1 MAVDKGKFLMNQP
14 DENGDLD
21 FVYILDK
28 HELPDPFEAEKIN
41 FKVSKGKLSYAPM
54 NPTPDPTT
62 GKMVFNGT
70 IAFGNINE
78 KVKLSAIYERKTFA
92 THEIIVATGTPKEM
106 NPVNTEVGKFLAV
119 PDASKKIVQFWFTI
133 SDDELDRFGVQDLED
148 IEFAVRDADGSVF
161 TDDAE
166 HPTDL
171 PIFVN
176 YIDDAEGYVVYS
188 GQFAFPVITGPAP
201 EAVARGPIQ
210 EAGSLIQIHALF
222 DAEPIKVHALLLPP
236 SQTPLE
242 QGLLTTLPRIESDI
256 RRLASQDRVQRIE
269 LKEPG
274 SKPTDDQALWEAIR
288 RTKIDFE
295 AYNEFIEKM
304 FDPECQENRQVRDSR
319 AKHQIKTHVSPFQN
333 VASYQFL
340 KQSTDYFLLSKSFF
354 FDDSDV
360 RSSTIFLGSNFMGK
374 SAKPSLKK
382 LYRDELFLDSVARA
396 IESNFPLDV
405 DFEPGV
411 PGVPKNDD
419 RDKFKPALYPTGD
432 DLDCLIGGQ
441 ANLPDFSWYATAQP
455 MLELIWSYWMEEAG
469 LVQTMNAISLRFQN
483 VKRRQGPDPLANLAL
498 DSLRPLSN
506 LLWGF
511 IEDEKD
517 RTSIV
522 RRCYEYDSQ
531 YGISLRGRAIPTLS
545 SVESRSKFLG
555 AFHHLLKMAY
565 DYYQQSNFL
574 TVKPDAFPL
583 LNQLREVHVILREG
597 QHNQFRDLT
606 WSSRVEMMTQQWIL
620 NREEVKEFIRGRFLV
635 PYEEGWMGSVD
646 TMKRLQTWTDTSVT
660 HFYHLASNG
669 EQLLLGIRYGD
680 WASPDFT
687 SDNAANWAQAW
698 RNEIQRYIHAYRAV
712 TGVDLAA
719 DTVETRPLP
728 TVEAD
733 RFLPPAHHLERR
745 EINQRDRKE
754 NFRRPMNGP
763 PVFSD
768 NGRHG

>member
-1 MAVDKGKFLMNQP
+1 MRNIGKF
-14 DENGDLD
+14 
-21 FVYILDK
+21 FV
-28 HELPDPFEAEKIN
+28 
-41 FKVSKGKLSYAPM
+41 
-54 NPTPDPTT
+54 
-62 GKMVFNGT
+62 
-70 IAFGNINE
+70 
-78 KVKLSAIYERKTFA
+78 
-92 THEIIVATGTPKEM
+92 
-106 NPVNTEVGKFLAV
+106 NPVNGGKLDFWYIIEEWEKPEGFLSENLSIKVSIDTTTPLFYTTTATNRLTLDIPLQDDTGELRFSGSVAIKDADNQVSFEAVFQESKLNTLVIAPNKKPKRSDFGKFMAV
-119 PDASKKIVQFWFTI
+119 PDDSRKIVQFWFTI
-133 SDDELDRFGVQDLED
+133 SDEELSRAGVQVLED
-148 IEFAVRDADGSVF
+148 IEFIVRDDKGNLISKELNIPV
-161 TDDAE
+161 
-166 HPTDL
+166 L
-171 PIFVN
+171 VN
-176 YIDDAEGYVVYS
+176 YIEDAEGYVVYS
-188 GQFAFPVITGPAP
+188 AQFAFPF
-201 EAVARGPIQ
+201 PIS
-210 EAGSLIQIHALF
+210 EDSDDIQIQARYGSKL
-222 DAEPIKVHALLLPP
+222 IKSHTITIPKNQ
-236 SQTPLE
+236 SPLE

-274 SKPTDDQALWEAIR
+274 NKPTDDQALWDAIR
-288 RTKIDFE
+288 KTKIDFE
-295 AYNEFIEKM
+295 AYAEFIERM
-304 FDPECQENRQVRDSR
+304 FDPECTETKTSRDSR
-319 AKHQIKTHVSPFQN
+319 AKHQIKNHVSPFQN

-340 KQSTDYFLLSKSFF
+340 KQSTDYFLLTKSFF
-354 FDDSDV
+354 FDDTDA

-382 LYRDELFLDSVARA
+382 LYRDEFFLDSIARA
-396 IESNFPLDV
+396 VESNFPLDV
-405 DFEPGV
+405 DFEPGL
-411 PGVPKNDD
+411 PGQIKNDD
-419 RDKFKPALYPTGD
+419 RDNFKPALYPTGK

-441 ANLPDFSWYATAQP
+441 EGLPDFSWYASAQP

-483 VKRRQGPDPLANLAL
+483 VKKRQGADPLANLAL

-506 LLWGF
+506 LMWGF
-511 IEDEKD
+511 IEDERD

-555 AFHHLLKMAY
+555 AFHQLLKMAY

-606 WSSRVEMMTQQWIL
+606 WSSRVEMLTQQWIL

-646 TMKRLQTWTDTSVT
+646 TMKRLQNWTDTSVT
-660 HFYHLASNG
+660 HFFNLATNG
-669 EQLLLGIRYGD
+669 EQLLLSVRYGD
-680 WASPDFT
+680 WASPDVT

-712 TGVDLAA
+712 TGVDMAA
-719 DTVETRPLP
+719 DMVETRPSP

-733 RFLPPAHHLERR
+733 RYLPPAHHLERR
-745 EINQRDRKE
+745 EMYQRDRQDD
-754 NFRRPMNGP
+754 FQGQMSPP
-763 PVFSD
+763 PVFSR
-768 NGRHG
+768 NSRR